1 VPGFVLGGQIN
12 TLNIFDKLNT
22 GIVAY
27 NSTVTVKNTS
37 FSEIAIDSTYTEP
50 YSGTAMVSVYKEGIP
65 ALSYPSLTILPETP
79 SYNTVDNCHRAIY
92 TDGSVL
98 NASFINLLNVYQG
111 IYGTRT
117 PTQQISMVSN
127 CTITTAT
134 TGIFWI
140 NNPNAKH
147 MFAIGNTIIVNATT
161 LANNTYAKGF
171 SRGAIYMGET
181 SYLKNV
187 LYTATNNSITLNNAF
202 YGISQNLT
210 KNGTIKFN
218 TIKINTAAPISTT
231 GIALNSTQR
240 VNTSCNNITG
250 SYPTSGLAY
259 NTSAITASLAER
271 SYIGCNTT
279 DSTVTGIYFGGF
291 NPVTRLRGNNMNY
304 HFDGLYLN
312 KVAVIDSQPHGGN
325 RWFGPFTNYSALNL
339 APAQLVLK
347 SLFFIDPTAPSAN
360 FPISYSPAGWFQL
373 TSGTTFD
380 CGKTTLCGSSPTS
393 NYTSDELRELIASG
407 AFQTDEYVNE
417 SRAIAEAY
425 LYAELKVDSTLWIND
440 SLYTAFIASNED
452 SVIGKLYE
460 VEFNLDAAI
469 QYDSIF
475 NANIA
480 SIDSQTVAFEN
491 YISYIDSLAESG
503 TPIANYDSVREQT
516 VNTMAFMAQTKQN
529 IIIQQEAIRDNK
541 LQDAKLINDIITSD
555 ELPQQNAQKINEIE
569 IAFAEGNGSIDI
581 VRNNYLNILN
591 IAQQC
596 PYAGG
601 QSVFKA
607 RVLINLINDSVLYF
621 DDDICLQS
629 DIYRTGK
636 VDSVRQNTV
645 NDIQV
650 IPNPASNKVEIK
662 LIGTQE
668 GICLIKI
675 KNSLGK
681 IVVEKSFDC
690 RQSNY
695 VLNTTSYIQGVYS
708 IELSINNVQKKVVK
722 LIIVK

>member
-1 VPGFVLGGQIN
+1 
-12 TLNIFDKLNT
+12 
-22 GIVAY
+22 
-27 NSTVTVKNTS
+27 
-37 FSEIAIDSTYTEP
+37 
-50 YSGTAMVSVYKEGIP
+50 
-65 ALSYPSLTILPETP
+65 
-79 SYNTVDNCHRAIY
+79 
-92 TDGSVL
+92 
-98 NASFINLLNVYQG
+98 
-111 IYGTRT
+111 
-117 PTQQISMVSN
+117 
-127 CTITTAT
+127 
-134 TGIFWI
+134 
-140 NNPNAKH
+140 
-147 MFAIGNTIIVNATT
+147 
-161 LANNTYAKGF
+161 
-171 SRGAIYMGET
+171 
-181 SYLKNV
+181 
-187 LYTATNNSITLNNAF
+187 
-202 YGISQNLT
+202 
-210 KNGTIKFN
+210 
-218 TIKINTAAPISTT
+218 
-231 GIALNSTQR
+231 
-240 VNTSCNNITG
+240 
-250 SYPTSGLAY
+250 
-259 NTSAITASLAER
+259 
-271 SYIGCNTT
+271 
-279 DSTVTGIYFGGF
+279 
-291 NPVTRLRGNNMNY
+291 
-304 HFDGLYLN
+304 
-312 KVAVIDSQPHGGN
+312 
-325 RWFGPFTNYSALNL
+325 
-339 APAQLVLK
+339 
-347 SLFFIDPTAPSAN
+347 
-360 FPISYSPAGWFQL
+360 
-373 TSGTTFD
+373 TFD